1 MSMIITYYMSMST
14 AIIRTDK
21 WRMQADQQT
30 TGFIRLTIAEY
41 RAFCRALS
49 PVILT
54 NWPQLSQ
61 SNSFAAAVERLIHP
75 SAKNPNPRHRYFV
88 RRFYKFPSYLR
99 RAAIEFV
106 AGQVS
111 SYLTRY
117 GQWLDGERK
126 HRHAKPPVL
135 TPESGCYPAMYRG
148 QMFKL
153 LDQNRVELKLW
164 NGKEWLWYTLPAKK
178 RHRHNQGTIKSP
190 SLVLQSGR
198 KHKPFL
204 SVPIKLKPTK
214 RPMAGVVCSV
224 DVGINTLATASIVS
238 QDGTVVAR
246 KFFHPAADIDRRNK
260 QAGLIRKAARKTA
273 NLCSGFCSQR
283 YRKVRNINKQI
294 AHLTSKQLVQFAL
307 AHGTAVMVLE
317 QLKNWRPRAG
327 KKRSPLKQK
336 FYQWLHRQLVTFT
349 EQKFVEA
356 GGRMVSVYP
365 RGTSS
370 YAFDGSGLL
379 SRSQNQY
386 ELATFSSGKR
396 YNCDL
401 SASYNIGARYW
412 AMKFKLIHRKDGQV
426 LSGRS
431 SGNSPRIP
439 VTLSTLWLWSD
450 APH

>member
-135 TPESGCYPAMYRG
+135 TPESGCYPAC
-148 QMFKL
+148 
-153 LDQNRVELKLW
+153 
-164 NGKEWLWYTLPAKK
+164 
-178 RHRHNQGTIKSP
+178 I
-190 SLVLQSGR
+190 
-198 KHKPFL
+198 
-204 SVPIKLKPTK
+204 
-214 RPMAGVVCSV
+214 
-224 DVGINTLATASIVS
+224 
-238 QDGTVVAR
+238 
-246 KFFHPAADIDRRNK
+246 
-260 QAGLIRKAARKTA
+260 AAR
-273 NLCSGFCSQR
+273 CSNCSIR
-283 YRKVRNINKQI
+283 
-294 AHLTSKQLVQFAL
+294 T
-307 AHGTAVMVLE
+307 
-317 QLKNWRPRAG
+317 
-327 KKRSPLKQK
+327 
-336 FYQWLHRQLVTFT
+336 
-349 EQKFVEA
+349 
-356 GGRMVSVYP
+356 VS
-365 RGTSS
+365 
-370 YAFDGSGLL
+370 
-379 SRSQNQY
+379 N
-386 ELATFSSGKR
+386 
-396 YNCDL
+396 
-401 SASYNIGARYW
+401 
-412 AMKFKLIHRKDGQV
+412 
-426 LSGRS
+426 
-431 SGNSPRIP
+431 
-439 VTLSTLWLWSD
+439 
-450 APH
+450 